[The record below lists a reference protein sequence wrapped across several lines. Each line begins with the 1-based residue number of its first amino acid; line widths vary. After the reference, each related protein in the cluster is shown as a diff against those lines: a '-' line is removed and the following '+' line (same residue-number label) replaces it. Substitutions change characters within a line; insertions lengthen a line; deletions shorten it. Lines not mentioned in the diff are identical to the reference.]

1 MNHTCPHLALALLA
15 CLDGQV
21 SKAKTCLG
29 NKVIDKEKVSAFSP
43 TFSLLM
49 VRV

>member
-1 MNHTCPHLALALLA
+1 M
-15 CLDGQV
+15 
-21 SKAKTCLG
+21 SKAKTGLG
-29 NKVIDKEKVSAFSP
+29 NKVIDKNKVSAFSP